1 MSNELLWEDGTPR
14 STGNAFTRA
23 TNSVD
28 WSDIGSKTGPKSP
41 KRPFDVAS
49 TPVYLPNSHQ
59 QKAYTSAGVPSK
71 DLSKMER
78 RVLEMYDRGD
88 TYAEIAAHL
97 AISIKTIECY
107 ATRAIRKLGARN
119 SRHACSILRENHLL

>member
-1 MSNELLWEDGTPR
+1 MTQLLWEDGTPR
-14 STGNAFTRA
+14 STNNAFTRT

-41 KRPFDVAS
+41 KRPFDVAG

-59 QKAYTSAGVPSK
+59 QKAYSAAGEPSK
-71 DLSKMER
+71 ALSKMER
-78 RVLEMYDRGD
+78 RTLEMYDQGD
-88 TYAEIAAHL
+88 TYAEIATKL
-97 AISIKTIECY
+97 GISIKTIECY